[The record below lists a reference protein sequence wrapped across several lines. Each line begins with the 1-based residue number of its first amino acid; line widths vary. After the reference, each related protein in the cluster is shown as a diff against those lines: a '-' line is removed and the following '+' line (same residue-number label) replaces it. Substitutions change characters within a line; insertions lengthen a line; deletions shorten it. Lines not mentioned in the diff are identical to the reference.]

1 LSNAADIHA
10 FVVETLLPGRGGDP
24 VGYDDDLLAL
34 GVIDSFGIVELVGF
48 LEERF
53 GIAIEDDDL
62 TPEHF
67 SSVAGIAEFVS
78 SKAPTTHGGER

>member
-1 LSNAADIHA
+1 MSNSADIHA
-10 FVVETLLPGRGGDP
+10 FIATTLLPGRDVDSFGN
-24 VGYDDDLLAL
+24 VDDLLAL

-53 GIAIEDDDL
+53 GIAIDDDDL

-67 SSVAGIAEFVS
+67 STVEGIAAFVD
-78 SKAPTTHGGER
+78 SKAAAPHGGAR